1 MKTNFDLL
9 LFSTN
14 THLIRKAVASGVA
27 AIVLDWDQQGKE
39 ERQAGA
45 DTQINR
51 DTLEDLRRIRPC
63 TDAPIICRTNS
74 YGPGTVHEIED
85 AIAFGADEI
94 LLPMVR
100 TVSEVEQALR
110 LIGGRCGLGIMVE
123 TIEAMQLADQLG
135 QLPLKRV
142 YVGLNDLAIA
152 RKTESIFTAL
162 IDGTIERIR
171 PLFHVPFG
179 LGGLTLPDRGYPI
192 PCRLIMSELA
202 RLRCTFTVLRRSFY
216 ADTVQEEVG
225 DAIKRILVSMD
236 DALGRSEGDL
246 MKEHEKFSN
255 TVEASIQL
263 TMA

>member
-14 THLIRKAVASGVA
+14 TQLIHKAVASGVA
-27 AIVLDWDQQGKE
+27 GIVLDWEQQGKE

-45 DTQINR
+45 DTQING
-51 DTLEDLRRIRPC
+51 DTLEDLRRIRLC

-74 YGPGTVHEIED
+74 YGPDAVHEIED

-100 TVSEVEQALR
+100 TVSEVEQVLR

-123 TIEAMQLADQLG
+123 TIEAIQLANQLG
-135 QLPLKRV
+135 RLPLKRV

-152 RKTESIFTAL
+152 LKTESIFTAL

-179 LGGLTLPDRGYPI
+179 LGGLTLPDRGFPI

-202 RLRCTFTVLRRSFY
+202 RLRCTFTVLRRSFH
-216 ADTVQEEVG
+216 ADTVLGEVG
-225 DAIKRILVSMD
+225 DAIQQILVSMGR
-236 DALGRSEGDL
+236 ALARSNEDL
-246 MKEHEKFSN
+246 MKDHEEFFS
-255 TVEASIQL
+255 TVEASISL
-263 TMA
+263 TMS